1 MTEALRHLPSLGR
14 RMIAWQGLALLLA
27 WPALS
32 LLVSLQ
38 QVYMDSASTEQQL
51 RDWGILLVEAARGP
65 AEGRQGR
72 LDAAEQALIRASSL
86 DLIGEQLRPR
96 YQLRSAEGQGL
107 LAQSAEPLATEQ
119 PSLLLSSSD
128 GRLQLQIGAAP
139 RPVER
144 LLPVLGQVLPMQL
157 GVFLWHGLWI
167 WLSVRWGLTPLRQL
181 AQRIAQRRAGDLTP
195 LRVDQSYAETAPL
208 VSSLNALL
216 QRESQRLDAER
227 NFLADAAH
235 ELRTPLAAVSAQAH
249 LLLQEPDP
257 EARRDAATALRQGIE
272 RVSHLLVQLLTM
284 ARAESRDRPTA
295 RRQRLDL
302 AELLRERAA
311 LLAPL
316 ARGRGIELSLSGAEE
331 LQLDSERAALHSIVD
346 NLLDNAIRYTP
357 PGGHVEAGLQ
367 LDTDGRLR
375 LRVADDGPGIPPAE
389 RERVFERFYRL
400 AGTAETG
407 TGLGLAIASRMAEQL
422 GGRIEIGAGLDGRG
436 AGFTLVLPL
445 RPEPEPEA

>member
-1 MTEALRHLPSLGR
+1 
-14 RMIAWQGLALLLA
+14 MIAWQGLALLLA

-51 RDWGILLVEAARGP
+51 RDWGLLLVEAARGP

-96 YQLRSAEGQGL
+96 YQLRSAEGPDA
-107 LAQSAEPLATEQ
+107 LAQSAEPLAAGQ
-119 PSLLLSSSD
+119 PSLLLDSSD
-128 GRLQLQIGAAP
+128 GLLQLQIGAAP

-167 WLSVRWGLTPLRQL
+167 WLSVRWGLMPLRQL

-195 LRVDQSYAETAPL
+195 LQVDRSYAETAP
-208 VSSLNALL
+208 VVQALNALL
-216 QRESQRLDAER
+216 QRESQRLDTER

-284 ARAESRDRPTA
+284 ARAEARDRTA
-295 RRQRLDL
+295 HPESQLLDL

-316 ARGRGIELSLSGAEE
+316 ARSRRIELSLQAPE
-331 LQLDSERAALHSIVD
+331 QLAWQGERAALHSVID

-357 PGGHVEAGLQ
+357 PGGCVEASLQ
-367 LDTDGRLR
+367 SRAHGELCLS
-375 LRVADDGPGIPPAE
+375 VADDGPGIAPAE
-389 RERVFERFYRL
+389 RELVFERFYRV
-400 AGTAETG
+400 AGSSETG
-407 TGLGLAIASRMAEQL
+407 TGLGLAIARRMAESL
-422 GGRIEIGAGLDGRG
+422 GGRIEIGPGLQGRG
-436 AGFTLVLPL
+436 ASFSLLL
-445 RPEPEPEA
+445 RRA